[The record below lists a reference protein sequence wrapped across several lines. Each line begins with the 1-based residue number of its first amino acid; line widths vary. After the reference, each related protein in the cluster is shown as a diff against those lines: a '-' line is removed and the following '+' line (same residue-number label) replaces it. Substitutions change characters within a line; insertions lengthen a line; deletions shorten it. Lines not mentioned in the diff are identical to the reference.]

1 MRFIVM
7 LLLCFQP
14 PQIFTAT
21 GTYVTETAVPI
32 VAVTEVPHV
41 EVAAQRTGKR
51 YLAMFTASYCGPCQ
65 TWKRHQK
72 SRVEAAGY
80 TVIEYEMTLSE
91 NQQRYGSRID
101 GYPAFVVVDWD
112 TGEWLS
118 APVIGAIAADTAISM
133 LAKAAPAVSSPVV
146 SPTVVKPVVQSP
158 PVMITV
164 LPSTLSPPIR
174 YIEYPGWPEL
184 IDLETYSRGTTHKTE
199 AAGRFVQYGTTTY
212 DMETWQRMCSLR
224 SCGMCKYLES
234 MQAQYV
240 KNKAAL
246 VVEQP
251 SPQSA
256 SPPEVVDEAIAIMQ
270 LTTADVVAE
279 LGCGD
284 GGPAIQ
290 MVKKSGCRVEGY
302 EIDPLKVAAARR
314 NVEAAGLSHRITIHE
329 ADVVGL
335 KLPESITA
343 VYAFLYPELLAKIQP
358 QLVAGRVTV
367 CPGHKPAGL
376 EMNLVGQCWVRYN

>member
-1 MRFIVM
+1 MQFILMM
-7 LLLCFQP
+7 LVCFQP
-14 PQIFTAT
+14 PQIFNAT
-21 GTYVTETAVPI
+21 GAYAPEAVAAEV
-32 VAVTEVPHV
+32 VAVKPAEVVVP
-41 EVAAQRTGKR
+41 QTGKR
-51 YLAMFTASYCGPCQ
+51 YLAMFTATYCGPCQ
-65 TWKRHQK
+65 TWKRQQK

-80 TVIEYEMTLSE
+80 TVIEYEMTASA
-91 NQQRYGSRID
+91 NKQKYSDRVSRY
-101 GYPAFVVVDWD
+101 PTFVVVDWD
-112 TGEWLS
+112 AGKWLS
-118 APVIGAIAADTAISM
+118 DPVIGSISAETAIAM
-133 LAKAAPAVSSPVV
+133 LAKASPAVSTPVV
-146 SPTVVKPVVQSP
+146 TPVAKQPPVPTVVTTP
-158 PVMITV
+158 
-164 LPSTLSPPIR
+164 TLSPPIR
-174 YIEYPGWPEL
+174 YIQWPGYGT
-184 IDLETYSRGTTHKTE
+184 IDLETYSRGTTRKTE

>member
-1 MRFIVM
+1 MQFILMM
-7 LLLCFQP
+7 LVCFQP
-14 PQIFTAT
+14 PQIFNAT
-21 GTYVTETAVPI
+21 GAYAPEAVAAEV
-32 VAVTEVPHV
+32 VAVKPAEVVVP
-41 EVAAQRTGKR
+41 QTGKR
-51 YLAMFTASYCGPCQ
+51 YLAMFTATYCGPCQ
-65 TWKRHQK
+65 TWKRQQK

-80 TVIEYEMTLSE
+80 TVIEYEMTASA
-91 NQQRYGSRID
+91 NKQKYSDRVSRY
-101 GYPAFVVVDWD
+101 PTFVVVDWD
-112 TGEWLS
+112 TGKWLS
-118 APVIGAIAADTAISM
+118 DPVIGSISAETAIAM
-133 LAKAAPAVSSPVV
+133 LAKASPAVSTPVV
-146 SPTVVKPVVQSP
+146 TPVAKQPPVPTVVTTP
-158 PVMITV
+158 
-164 LPSTLSPPIR
+164 TLSPPIR
-174 YIEYPGWPEL
+174 YIQWPGYGT
-184 IDLETYSRGTTHKTE
+184 IDLETYSRGTTRKTE

>member
-1 MRFIVM
+1 MQFILM
-7 LLLCFQP
+7 LLLLQP
-14 PQIFTAT
+14 PQIFNAT
-21 GTYVTETAVPI
+21 GTYAATHVEEAATVAATA
-32 VAVTEVPHV
+32 AVT
-41 EVAAQRTGKR
+41 AAPQPTGKR
-51 YLAMFTASYCGPCQ
+51 YLAMFTAAYCRPCQ
-65 TWKRHQK
+65 DWKRDVK
-72 SRVEAAGY
+72 GDVERAGY
-80 TVIEYEMTLSE
+80 TVIEYDMTVTA
-91 NQQRYGSRID
+91 NQQRYSDRIPR
-101 GYPAFVVVDWD
+101 YPGFVVVDWD
-112 TGEWLS
+112 TGQWLS
-118 APVIGAIAADTAISM
+118 APMIGGITADTAIAM
-133 LAKAAPAVSSPVV
+133 LSKAAPVV
-146 SPTVVKPVVQSP
+146 ETPVVQSVIQQA
-158 PVMITV
+158 PVTSIATT
-164 LPSTLSPPIR
+164 PTLSPPSR

-184 IDLETYSRGTTHKTE
+184 IDLETYNRGTTRKTE